1 MEERVLQRI
10 VLLKWKPGTSEDQV
24 HAALEK
30 ADALTEIAGVERI
43 TFGHDTS
50 GAKHGY
56 THALV
61 IELDDESALAGYL
74 DHPIRRRYHDE
85 QLAPIEGE
93 RIELDLPVER
103 TLRPDAG
110 SEWRW
115 APGVG
120 MRVPLEE

>member
-10 VLLKWKPGTSEDQV
+10 VLLKWKPGTSEEQV

-30 ADALTEIAGVERI
+30 ADALTEIPGVERI

-50 GAKHGY
+50 GSAHGY

-61 IELDDESALAGYL
+61 IELNDESALAGYL
-74 DHPIRRRYHDE
+74 DHPIRRRYHEE
-85 QLAPIEGE
+85 QLAPIEDQ

-103 TLRPDAG
+103 TLRPDVG